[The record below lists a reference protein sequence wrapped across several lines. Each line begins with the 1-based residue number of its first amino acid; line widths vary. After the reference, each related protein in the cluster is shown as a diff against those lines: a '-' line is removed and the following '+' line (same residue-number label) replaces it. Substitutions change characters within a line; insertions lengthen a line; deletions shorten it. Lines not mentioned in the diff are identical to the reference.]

1 MEGKVINNISIKKIL
16 LVIICI
22 ILFGCILTN
31 VLNNNIQSF
40 DYKIYNII
48 NSLKSDFMDS
58 FFRIITRFGDEEIL
72 ILIALAC
79 LMFIKNR
86 RIGLSIAINLASVG
100 LINHILKE
108 IIQRP
113 RPPIEFRMV
122 QESSYSFPSGHAMAS
137 LAFYGLI
144 IYYLS
149 RYTKNNKIRNI
160 SFVGLSVLIF
170 LIGISRI
177 YLGVHYA
184 SDVLAGFLVSIAY
197 LVIYITLV
205 FKLIEKNNR

>member
-1 MEGKVINNISIKKIL
+1 MKEKVINNLSRKNIL
-16 LVIICI
+16 LIISCI
-22 ILFGCILTN
+22 ILFSLILIN
-31 VLNNNIQSF
+31 VLNNNIQTF
-40 DYKIYNII
+40 DSNIYNII

-79 LMFIKNR
+79 LIFIKNR
-86 RIGLSIAINLASVG
+86 RIGLSIVINLASVG
-100 LINHILKE
+100 LINYILKE

-122 QESSYSFPSGHAMAS
+122 QEASYSFPSGHAMAS

-149 RYTKNNKIRNI
+149 SYIKNNKIRNI

-184 SDVLAGFLVSIAY
+184 SDILAGFLISIVY
-197 LVIYITLV
+197 LALYITVIL
-205 FKLIEKNNR
+205 KLIGIKGK